1 MGVNEQ
7 GRSLMP
13 SPLKNKA
20 GMKNRHE
27 SFGMEVC
34 VLHAPL

>member
-1 MGVNEQ
+1 MGVNEK

-20 GMKNRHE
+20 GMKNKHE
-27 SFGMEVC
+27 SFGMEVR

>member
-13 SPLKNKA
+13 SPLKNNA
-20 GMKNRHE
+20 GIKNRHE
-27 SFGMEVC
+27 SYGMEVR

>member
-1 MGVNEQ
+1 MGVDEK

-13 SPLKNKA
+13 SPFKNKA
-20 GMKNRHE
+20 DMKNRHE
-27 SFGMEVC
+27 SFGMEVR